1 MDKYTMSNNT
11 ISTQLAVFDKL
22 ATITM
27 PFIKGVKEDAFLKVL
42 RKLISE
48 GKVQCELAETGDE
61 LIFKYNNKN

>member
-1 MDKYTMSNNT
+1 MDKYTISNNT

-27 PFIKGVKEDAFLKVL
+27 PFIKGIKEDAFLKVL

-48 GKVQCELAETGDE
+48 GKVQCELAQTGDE

>member
-1 MDKYTMSNNT
+1 MSNNT

-48 GKVQCELAETGDE
+48 GKVQCELAQTGDE